1 MKVMIIDYGM
11 GNLRSVKRAFEE
23 CDADAFISDNPK
35 DMDYSTHVILPGV
48 GAFPDAMTYLSSKG
62 WDIALNKIS
71 EEGIPLLGICLGMQ
85 LLAETGDEVEKTNG
99 LGLIPGKVI
108 KLEPDS
114 KETRIPHVGWNE
126 IYKAK
131 SSRLFENIQDGADF
145 YFVHS
150 YHFFTMNENHIVTRT
165 PYCGNFISSVEKDN
179 VFGVQFHPEK
189 SQKFGFKLIKN
200 FIKVK

>member
-35 DMDYSTHVILPGV
+35 DMDYSTHIILPGV
-48 GAFPDAMTYLSSKG
+48 GAFPDAMAYLAAKG
-62 WDIALNKIS
+62 WDAALIKIS

-126 IYKAK
+126 IYKVK
-131 SSRLFENIQDGADF
+131 SSRLYENIQDGADF

-150 YHFFTMNENHIVTRT
+150 YHFFTANENHIVTRT

-189 SQKFGFKLIKN
+189 SQRFGFKLIKN